1 MHLKNYFEGTK
12 GIEKGWCPGN
22 TIKNKSYH
30 LENST
35 IDGRTKTSKLLI
47 DIK

>member
-35 IDGRTKTSKLLI
+35 IDEGLKHQNYILT
-47 DIK
+47 